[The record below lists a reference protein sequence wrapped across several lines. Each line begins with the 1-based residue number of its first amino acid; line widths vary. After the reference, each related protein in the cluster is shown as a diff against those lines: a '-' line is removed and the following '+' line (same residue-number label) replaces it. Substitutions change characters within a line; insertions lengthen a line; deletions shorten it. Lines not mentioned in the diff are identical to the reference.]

1 MEVSHKKHRSHIKYG
16 TDAEEEVL
24 INIPDPNFEIYYTL
38 EGHDNDKTISA
49 TKTLCSID
57 YRAGV
62 TSVFQF
68 RLRQF
73 HSNYDSGKAI
83 QFQL

>member
-24 INIPDPNFEIYYTL
+24 INIPDPNFEMLYYTL

-57 YRAGV
+57 YRAEV
-62 TSVFQF
+62 KSVFPI
-68 RLRQF
+68 
-73 HSNYDSGKAI
+73 SIKAI
-83 QFQL
+83 PFQL

>member
-1 MEVSHKKHRSHIKYG
+1 MEVSHKKHRHHIKYG
-16 TDAEEEVL
+16 KDAEEEVL

-49 TKTLCSID
+49 TKTLCYID

-62 TSVFQF
+62 KSVFPI
-68 RLRQF
+68 
-73 HSNYDSGKAI
+73 SIKAI
-83 QFQL
+83 PFQI